1 MDTAPVN
8 TVAKPLTGLTE
19 AVCRS
24 VEMRI
29 LAQHYKALAKEE
41 CAQAREL
48 QFRLRLDRA
57 YWKAVN

>member
-1 MDTAPVN
+1 MNTTPAT
-8 TVAKPLTGLTE
+8 TVAQPSTVVSET
-19 AVCRS
+19 VCRS

-29 LAQHYKALAKEE
+29 VAQHYKALSEE
-41 CAQAREL
+41 ERAQAREL